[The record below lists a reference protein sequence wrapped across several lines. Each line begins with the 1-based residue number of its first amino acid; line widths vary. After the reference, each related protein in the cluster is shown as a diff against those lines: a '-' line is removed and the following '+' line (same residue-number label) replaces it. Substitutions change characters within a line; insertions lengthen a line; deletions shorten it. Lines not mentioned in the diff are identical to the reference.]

1 MTLAW
6 VASASSGFKAI
17 RAWGIDVGNPT
28 AIQDIRIQGKTM
40 DRETL
45 VLLEGVLERAAAKV
59 AAEGFARESVKLAN
73 PTRERIRLAGE
84 YLLERAAD
92 RLPALDAYVSSS
104 VDGNITLVLDRQ
116 KTR

>member
-1 MTLAW
+1 
-6 VASASSGFKAI
+6 
-17 RAWGIDVGNPT
+17 
-28 AIQDIRIQGKTM
+28 M

-45 VLLEGVLERAAAKV
+45 VLLDGLFERAAAAV
-59 AAEGFARESVKLAN
+59 AAEGFARESIRLAN

-92 RLPALDAYVSSS
+92 RLPTLDSYVSSS
-104 VDGNITLVLDRQ
+104 VDGSITLVLDRQ